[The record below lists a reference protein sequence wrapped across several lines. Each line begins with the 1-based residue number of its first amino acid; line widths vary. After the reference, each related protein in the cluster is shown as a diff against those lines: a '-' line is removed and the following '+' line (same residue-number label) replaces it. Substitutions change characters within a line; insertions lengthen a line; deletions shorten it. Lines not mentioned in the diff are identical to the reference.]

1 MKRILIFGN
10 SGSGKSTLAK
20 MYSAKYKISH
30 LDLDTIAWEKT
41 IPPIRKPVEES
52 NIIIKNFLSD
62 NAQWVIEGGY
72 SDLLSTVTNEANK
85 LVFLN
90 ISKEA
95 CINNCKKRS
104 WEPHKYD
111 SMEEQNKNLNM
122 LINWV
127 KEYYERN
134 DEFSF
139 VSHNKLYK
147 KFTGNKVEYTSNQK
161 IA

>member
-1 MKRILIFGN
+1 MERILIFGN

-20 MYSAKYKISH
+20 MYSTKYKVSH
-30 LDLDTIAWEKT
+30 LDLDTIAWENT

-52 NIIIKNFLSD
+52 NIIIKNFLSE
-62 NAQWVIEGGY
+62 NAHWVIEGGY
-72 SDLLSTVTNEANK
+72 SDLLSIVTNETNK

-90 ISKEA
+90 ISKET
-95 CINNCKKRS
+95 CINNCKKRP

-139 VSHNKLYK
+139 VSHIKLYK
-147 KFTGNKVEYTSNQK
+147 EFSGNKVEYTSNQK

>member
-1 MKRILIFGN
+1 
-10 SGSGKSTLAK
+10 
-20 MYSAKYKISH
+20 MYSAKYKLSH
-30 LDLDTIAWEKT
+30 LDLDTIAWENT

-52 NIIIKNFLSD
+52 NIIIKKFLND
-62 NAQWVIEGGY
+62 NVQWVIEGGY
-72 SDLLSTVTNEANK
+72 SDLLNIVIYETNK

-90 ISKEA
+90 ISKET
-95 CINNCKKRS
+95 CINNCKKRP

-139 VSHNKLYK
+139 LSHNKLYK
-147 KFTGNKVEYTSNQK
+147 EFTGNKVEYTSNQK